1 VKRILLA
8 GAGHAHAVVLASLA
22 RNPLYGAAVT
32 LVTPRARQIYS
43 GMLPGVIAGHYA
55 EEQAMIDVAGLA
67 ARAQVELAL
76 DSIVALDAA
85 RRTATLAGGR
95 RIAYDLLSLNV
106 GSRIELSAPGAAQ
119 HALPVKPF
127 EPFVAALGRPGHVA
141 IAGGGAAGVELAM
154 ALRHRGAEVTV
165 YSEHDAFEGRAAER
179 VRKALRRRRV
189 DFRRGMRAD
198 AVEPGPVVV
207 SGSARQ
213 AFDVVLWASGAT
225 ALPLLA
231 ESGLAL
237 DERGFVRVDETLCSV
252 SHPEVMAVGDCAA
265 LGEAKSGVHSVR
277 QGAVLADNLRCLV
290 RGLRA
295 HPYKPRAKA
304 LLILSCGNRY
314 AIAMRGGWS
323 AQGHWVWW
331 WKNWIDRR
339 WLKEL
344 AAPARAA

>member
-1 VKRILLA
+1 
-8 GAGHAHAVVLASLA
+8 
-22 RNPLYGAAVT
+22 
-32 LVTPRARQIYS
+32 
-43 GMLPGVIAGHYA
+43 
-55 EEQAMIDVAGLA
+55 
-67 ARAQVELAL
+67 
-76 DSIVALDAA
+76 
-85 RRTATLAGGR
+85 
-95 RIAYDLLSLNV
+95 
-106 GSRIELSAPGAAQ
+106 
-119 HALPVKPF
+119 
-127 EPFVAALGRPGHVA
+127 
-141 IAGGGAAGVELAM
+141 
-154 ALRHRGAEVTV
+154 
-165 YSEHDAFEGRAAER
+165 

-198 AVEPGPVVV
+198 AVEPGPVLV
-207 SGSARQ
+207 SGGARQ

-225 ALPLLA
+225 ALPFLA

-237 DERGFVRVDETLCSV
+237 DERGFVRVDDTLRSV

-295 HPYKPRAKA
+295 QPYRPRARA

-323 AQGHWVWW
+323 AEGHWVWW